1 MSTSPRTTKEPEQT
15 TKPRSTV
22 SAPML
27 MLLTALDTTLRL
39 FIPTIGGTFL
49 GIGVDHLLNIAPV
62 ATIVCLMLG
71 VMVSVLLIAKQ
82 LRAIRKQS
90 T

>member
-49 GIGVDHLLNIAPV
+49 GIGIDHLLNIAPI
-62 ATIVCLMLG
+62 ATIVCLILG
-71 VMVSVLLIAKQ
+71 VATSALLITIQ
-82 LRAIRKQS
+82 LRTIRKQS
-90 T
+90 